1 MAIMVRPSPGCGRAN
16 VLAYGGGDTN
26 TIVVDLKKMKA
37 LSWDYNTWTA
47 HVSGSWTLGDL
58 TTAMIDAGN
67 RMFAHGT
74 CPQVG
79 RTLIQSSHAKI

>member
-1 MAIMVRPSPGCGRAN
+1 
-16 VLAYGGGDTN
+16 
-26 TIVVDLKKMKA
+26 MKA

-47 HVSGSWTLGDL
+47 HVTGSWTLGDL

-79 RTLIQSSHAKI
+79 RALIQSPNA